1 MVLRRRVVWLFL
13 YFGSSLHFHTPFLF
27 CISISFLYFHI
38 HSLFCTSMS
47 FLNFRLFFGFPF
59 TFPATSFLEQLQRL
73 ERSRFKRTLARRC
86 SVVIDGG
93 AVAHVAVGI
102 VYVLGSSRRPA
113 VVAVVSS
120 FSLFIRSVRENVCDF
135 FVGGSSVISII
146 VIIVTADRFNVKTC
160 R

>member
-1 MVLRRRVVWLFL
+1 MVLRRRVVRLFL
-13 YFGSSLHFHTPFLF
+13 YFGSSLHFHTPF
-27 CISISFLYFHI
+27 
-38 HSLFCTSMS
+38 LFCTSMS

-73 ERSRFKRTLARRC
+73 ERSRFKRTLAGRC
-86 SVVIDGG
+86 SVDIDGG

-102 VYVLGSSRRPA
+102 VYVLGSFRRHA
-113 VVAVVSS
+113 VFAVVSS

-146 VIIVTADRFNVKTC
+146 VIIVTAHRFNVKTC